1 MPCTSASALPRALAF
16 NRCALRWPVGGKP
29 LLRPRRGI
37 VMTDAALRAYS
48 LTELGWQG
56 VFRQQLTLEELDRL
70 QPMRLIEQ
78 SRQEVTLIGE
88 QGCCTLALLSS
99 MPQMVVGDWVL
110 VNSEGGFER
119 LLDRSTCFRRI
130 AAGHQKQEQ
139 LIASNVDTAFI
150 VCSLNDDFNLNR
162 IERYLAM
169 VHDAGAEPV
178 VVLTKKDL
186 RTDGDELSAQVR
198 ALSANL
204 VVESVNSL
212 EPETAQ
218 ILSPWCRQSHTVV
231 MLGSSGAGKSTLTN
245 TLLGEQRQ
253 LTAQIREDDSKG
265 RHTTT
270 ARSLIPMAGGA
281 MLLDTPGMRELQLVD
296 MEAGVAATFSD
307 IETLAGQCRFNDCRH
322 DSEPGCA
329 VQAAIAGETLSA
341 RRLENYNKLMREQAL
356 NAATLAQGAPV
367 TKARGNSSKRPSI
380 SQSAR
385 SAASSRADRLK
396 LRVSDRGVLWPGA
409 PVHRCL
415 GGRSSR
421 LCGGLGTLHSTR
433 IG

>member
-1 MPCTSASALPRALAF
+1 
-16 NRCALRWPVGGKP
+16 
-29 LLRPRRGI
+29 
-37 VMTDAALRAYS
+37 MTNETLRAYS

-56 VFRQQLTLEELDRL
+56 VFRQQLTLEELDRW

-78 SRQEVTLIGE
+78 SRHEVTLIGE
-88 QGCCTLALLSS
+88 HGCCTLALLSS

-110 VNSEGGFER
+110 VNGEGGFER

-139 LIASNVDTAFI
+139 LIASNVNTAFI

-162 IERYLAM
+162 IERYLSM

-178 VVLTKKDL
+178 MVLTKKDL
-186 RTDGDELSAQVR
+186 REDWDELSAQVR

-204 VVESVNSL
+204 IVESVNSL
-212 EPETAQ
+212 EPETRQ

-253 LTAQIREDDSKG
+253 LTAQTREDDSKG

-270 ARSLIPMAGGA
+270 ARSLISMAGGA

-329 VQAAIAGETLSA
+329 VQAAIAAGTLA
-341 RRLENYNKLMREQAL
+341 PRRLENYDKLMREQAL
-356 NAATLAQGAPV
+356 NAATLAHRRAGDKGQEKFIKKGLEQPV
-367 TKARGNSSKRPSI
+367 RNKRG
-380 SQSAR
+380 
-385 SAASSRADRLK
+385 L
-396 LRVSDRGVLWPGA
+396 
-409 PVHRCL
+409 
-415 GGRSSR
+415 
-421 LCGGLGTLHSTR
+421 
-433 IG
+433 

>member
-1 MPCTSASALPRALAF
+1 
-16 NRCALRWPVGGKP
+16 
-29 LLRPRRGI
+29 
-37 VMTDAALRAYS
+37 MTDAALRAYS

-56 VFRQQLTLEELDRL
+56 VFRQQLTLEEQDRL

-218 ILSPWCRQSHTVV
+218 ILSPWCRQSHT
-231 MLGSSGAGKSTLTN
+231 SRHAGLFRR
-245 TLLGEQRQ
+245 RQ
-253 LTAQIREDDSKG
+253 IDVDQHPAGRTA
-265 RHTTT
+265 
-270 ARSLIPMAGGA
+270 A
-281 MLLDTPGMRELQLVD
+281 
-296 MEAGVAATFSD
+296 
-307 IETLAGQCRFNDCRH
+307 
-322 DSEPGCA
+322 
-329 VQAAIAGETLSA
+329 
-341 RRLENYNKLMREQAL
+341 
-356 NAATLAQGAPV
+356 
-367 TKARGNSSKRPSI
+367 
-380 SQSAR
+380 
-385 SAASSRADRLK
+385 ADRTDP
-396 LRVSDRGVLWPGA
+396 RR
-409 PVHRCL
+409 RQ
-415 GGRSSR
+415 
-421 LCGGLGTLHSTR
+421 
-433 IG
+433 

>member
-1 MPCTSASALPRALAF
+1 
-16 NRCALRWPVGGKP
+16 
-29 LLRPRRGI
+29 
-37 VMTDAALRAYS
+37 MTDETMHAYS
-48 LTELGWQG
+48 LTELGWQR
-56 VFRQQLTLEELDRL
+56 VFRQQLTLEELERW

-78 SRQEVTLIGE
+78 SRHEVTLIGE
-88 QGCCTLALLSS
+88 QGCCTISLLSS

-110 VNSEGGFER
+110 VNSEGSFER

-139 LIASNVDTAFI
+139 LIASNVNTAFI

-169 VHDAGAEPV
+169 VYDAGAEPV
-178 VVLTKKDL
+178 IVLTKKDL
-186 RTDGDELSAQVR
+186 REDWYERSTQVR

-204 VVESVNSL
+204 SVESVNSL
-212 EPETAQ
+212 EPKTRQ

-253 LTAQIREDDSKG
+253 LTAKTREDDSKG

-270 ARSLIPMAGGA
+270 ARSLISMAGGA

-296 MEAGVAATFSD
+296 MKAGIAATFYD

-329 VQAAIAGETLSA
+329 VQAAIAAGTLAA

-356 NAATLAQGAPV
+356 NAATLAQRRAGDKSQGKFIKKGLNQSV
-367 TKARGNSSKRPSI
+367 RKKRG
-380 SQSAR
+380 
-385 SAASSRADRLK
+385 L
-396 LRVSDRGVLWPGA
+396 
-409 PVHRCL
+409 
-415 GGRSSR
+415 
-421 LCGGLGTLHSTR
+421 
-433 IG
+433 

>member
-1 MPCTSASALPRALAF
+1 MACSRRARPVRRMPCRSASSLSRALAF
-16 NRCALRWPVGGKP
+16 NRCTLRWPVGGSL

-78 SRQEVTLIGE
+78 SRREVTLIGE

-139 LIASNVDTAFI
+139 LIASNVDIAFI

-186 RTDGDELSAQVR
+186 RTDGDELSAQVL

-270 ARSLIPMAGGA
+270 ARSLIPMTGGA
-281 MLLDTPGMRELQLVD
+281 MLL
-296 MEAGVAATFSD
+296 
-307 IETLAGQCRFNDCRH
+307 
-322 DSEPGCA
+322 
-329 VQAAIAGETLSA
+329 
-341 RRLENYNKLMREQAL
+341 
-356 NAATLAQGAPV
+356 
-367 TKARGNSSKRPSI
+367 
-380 SQSAR
+380 
-385 SAASSRADRLK
+385 
-396 LRVSDRGVLWPGA
+396 
-409 PVHRCL
+409 
-415 GGRSSR
+415 
-421 LCGGLGTLHSTR
+421 
-433 IG
+433 